1 MANDLTKKPWFVDT
15 ASGTNLTNDEVVIDH
30 IVCMGDAS
38 VAGDAAI
45 ITDGSGRTIARF
57 RATGA
62 NFHDEQQ
69 FYGNKRNT
77 PASRFT
83 GLRVPTLTAGMQ
95 LYIHLA

>member
-15 ASGTNLTNDEVVIDH
+15 ASGTNLTNDEVVIRRV
-30 IVCMGDAS
+30 VCISDAA

-45 ITDGSGRTIARF
+45 VQDGSGKTIARF

-62 NFHDEQQ
+62 NFKSEEQ
-69 FYGNKRNT
+69 FHNEDT
-77 PASRFT
+77 HIASARFT
-83 GLRVPTLTAGMQ
+83 GLKVPTLTSGMQ

>member
-15 ASGTNLTNDEVVIDH
+15 ASATNITNDEVVIDR
-30 IVCMGDAS
+30 IVCIGDAN

-45 ITDGSGRTIARF
+45 IQDGSGRTIARF

-62 NFHDEQQ
+62 NFHDEQE
-69 FYGNKRNT
+69 FYTSKRNI
-77 PASRFT
+77 AAARFT
-83 GLRVPTLTAGMQ
+83 GLKVPTLTAGMQ